1 MVKEFEFFLKKGD
14 VKKQSPDKNLSKA
27 TFKESLERLQLA
39 ELLWNKVKAK
49 YVLENAYESMRE
61 AADAILYQDGYKSY
75 SHEASIAYLR
85 NFPEVSEEKLRQ
97 LDRYRVK
104 RNNSKY
110 YGKSPSTE
118 DADEIKKFYGENK
131 DLFKK
136 IIRSKLK

>member
-61 AADAILYQDGYKSY
+61 AADAILYLDGYKSY
-75 SHEASIAYLR
+75 SHEASIVYLLTRGFSDSEIAEIDRFRKIR
-85 NFPEVSEEKLRQ
+85 NGI
-97 LDRYRVK
+97 
-104 RNNSKY
+104 KY
-110 YGKSPSTE
+110 YGGDCGEE
-118 DADEIKKFYGENK
+118 DANSALELAKTITNKAKKFL
-131 DLFKK
+131 D
-136 IIRSKLK
+136 